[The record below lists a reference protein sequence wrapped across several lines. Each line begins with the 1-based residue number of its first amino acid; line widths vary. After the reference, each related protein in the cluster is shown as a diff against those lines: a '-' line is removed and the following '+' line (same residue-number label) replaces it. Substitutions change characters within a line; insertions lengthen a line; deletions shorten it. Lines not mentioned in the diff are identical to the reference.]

1 MYGSF
6 ASAMREQGSIIVSHR
21 LASAKLADKI
31 IVIDG
36 GATAEIGSHGELME
50 RNGLYARMFDEQR
63 SWYVDSEV
71 TE

>member
-1 MYGSF
+1 M
-6 ASAMREQGSIIVSHR
+6 
-21 LASAKLADKI
+21 
-31 IVIDG
+31 IDG
-36 GATAEIGSHGELME
+36 GVTAEIGSHGELME